1 MGRASFHT
9 KGMKANPRD
18 RARSVFPSLLAIGAV
33 STAMLSGCVPP
44 PPTAT
49 PTPSQVAPPAPQP
62 RPTSQ
67 PAPARPV
74 ADWRDAPQSPG
85 NWTYAT
91 NGSASGATFGGGQF
105 IVQCDAARTVTL
117 VRSGSP
123 RSGQVAISITTAA
136 GSRALTGAA
145 TPRGIVT
152 TLPARDSVLDAM
164 AFSRGR
170 FAVAVTGEPTLYLP
184 SWTEISRVIEDC
196 R

>member
-18 RARSVFPSLLAIGAV
+18 RARSVFPSLLVIGAL
-33 STAMLSGCVPP
+33 STAMLAGCVPP
-44 PPTAT
+44 PPSAT
-49 PTPSQVAPPAPQP
+49 PAPTLTAAPAPRPTRPTPPPAP
-62 RPTSQ
+62 
-67 PAPARPV
+67 PV

-85 NWTYAT
+85 SWGYAS

-117 VRSGSP
+117 VRGGSP
-123 RSGQVAISITTAA
+123 RAGQVAISITTAT
-136 GSRALTGAA
+136 GSRSLTGTA